1 LVALADKKRLYS
13 PEEAAQE
20 LGVSMLTVRKWLRA
34 GTLTGFKMGRLW
46 RVEEKDLEEFI
57 KKQRGDRD
65 G

>member
-1 LVALADKKRLYS
+1 LADKKRLYS

-20 LGVSMLTVRKWLRA
+20 LRVSLLTVRKWLRA
-34 GTLTGFKMGRLW
+34 GTLNGFKMGRLW
-46 RVEEKDLEEFI
+46 RIEEKDLEEFI

>member
-1 LVALADKKRLYS
+1 MADKKRLYS